1 MNETFCFHLRVFSV
15 SMSDEVRRLIVMAV
29 AAAATASLR

>member
-1 MNETFCFHLRVFSV
+1 MNETFCFRLRVFSV
-15 SMSDEVRRLIVMAV
+15 LMSEVRRLIVMAV